1 MEGHGYKKGGVP
13 SMTALINTPDLL
25 ATSDI
30 WSTSAAC
37 SELWMLLRAV
47 GDEAP
52 RIYRTRVKGL
62 IAAETSLEPLEA
74 IRRIR
79 GELRER
85 PESFK
90 NLLRIIPVEATVP
103 TEIGEIVETA
113 RGLAEKIPGN
123 ESFRVTLEKRRTK
136 LRSREVIDA
145 VAERIDRKV
154 NLGDPDWVVLVEIVG
169 KRTGVAVVPRDG
181 ILSVQKERAQ
191 LASEGK

>member
-1 MEGHGYKKGGVP
+1 M
-13 SMTALINTPDLL
+13 SALIDAPDLL

-30 WSTSAAC
+30 WSMSAAC
-37 SELWMLLRAV
+37 SELWMILRAV
-47 GDEAP
+47 GDETP
-52 RIYRTRVKGL
+52 SVYRTRVKGL

-90 NLLRIIPVEATVP
+90 NLLRVLPVEATVP
-103 TEIGEIVETA
+103 TEIDEIVETA
-113 RGLAEKIPGN
+113 LRLAEKIPGD

-154 NLGDPDWVVLVEIVG
+154 DLGDPDWIVLVEIVG
-169 KRTGVAVVPRDG
+169 RRTGIAVVPRDG

-191 LASEGK
+191 LASQGK

>member
-1 MEGHGYKKGGVP
+1 M
-13 SMTALINTPDLL
+13 SALINTPDLL

-47 GDEAP
+47 GDETP
-52 RIYRTRVKGL
+52 RVYRTRVKGL
-62 IAAETSLEPLEA
+62 IAAETNFEPVEA

-103 TEIGEIVETA
+103 TELVEIVETVL
-113 RGLAEKIPGN
+113 RLAEKIP
-123 ESFRVTLEKRRTK
+123 EDDSFRVTLEKRRTK

-145 VAERIDRKV
+145 VAEKIDRKV
-154 NLGDPDWVVLVEIVG
+154 DLGEPDWVVLVEIVG
-169 KRTGVAVVPRDG
+169 KRTGIAVVPREG
-181 ILSVQKERAQ
+181 ILSIQKERAQ
-191 LASEGK
+191 LASKGE

>member
-1 MEGHGYKKGGVP
+1 MERNGYKKGRVP
-13 SMTALINTPDLL
+13 SKSALINTPDLL

-30 WSTSAAC
+30 WSASAAC
-37 SELWMLLRAV
+37 SELWMLLRAA
-47 GDEAP
+47 GDETP
-52 RIYRTRVKGL
+52 SVTRTRVKGL
-62 IAAETSLEPLEA
+62 IAAETSLKPLEA

-79 GELRER
+79 AELREK

-90 NLLRIIPVEATVP
+90 NLLRIIPVETTVP

-113 RGLAEKIPGN
+113 QRLAEKILDD

-145 VAERIDRKV
+145 VAEKIDRKV
-154 NLGDPDWVVLVEIVG
+154 DLGEPDWVVLVEIVG
-169 KRTGVAVVPRDG
+169 KRTGVAVIPRDG

-191 LASEGK
+191 LASERK

>member
-1 MEGHGYKKGGVP
+1 M
-13 SMTALINTPDLL
+13 SALINTPDLL

-37 SELWMLLRAV
+37 SELWMILRAV
-47 GDEAP
+47 GDETP
-52 RIYRTRVKGL
+52 RVYRTRVKGL
-62 IAAETSLEPLEA
+62 VAAETSLGPLEA

-79 GELRER
+79 GELHER

-90 NLLRIIPVEATVP
+90 SLLRIIPVEATVP
-103 TEIGEIVETA
+103 TELAEIVETA
-113 RGLAEKIPGN
+113 LRLAEKIPGD

-145 VAERIDRKV
+145 VAEKIDRKV
-154 NLGDPDWVVLVEIVG
+154 DLGDPDWVVLVEIVG
-169 KRTGVAVVPRDG
+169 KRTGIAVVPRDG

-191 LASEGK
+191 LASKGK

>member
-1 MEGHGYKKGGVP
+1 MERNGYKKGRVP
-13 SMTALINTPDLL
+13 SKSALINTPVLL

-30 WSTSAAC
+30 WSASAAC

-47 GDEAP
+47 GDETP
-52 RIYRTRVKGL
+52 SVTRTRVKGL

-79 GELRER
+79 GELREK

-90 NLLRIIPVEATVP
+90 NLLRIIPVEVTVP
-103 TEIGEIVETA
+103 TEIDEIVETA
-113 RGLAEKIPGN
+113 QGLAEKIPGD

-136 LRSREVIDA
+136 LRSIEVIDA
-145 VAERIDRKV
+145 VAEKIDRKV
-154 NLGDPDWVVLVEIVG
+154 DLGEPDWVVLVEIVG
-169 KRTGVAVVPRDG
+169 KRTGIAVVPRDG